1 MIKARERHKRNI
13 RDFQLIVMAAAGIV
27 FLAVF
32 AYLPMFGIALAF
44 KDGDKALNI
53 MRPLLLGT
61 WTLDNF
67 RGLFMDETFWQ
78 VLANTLTINIL
89 LLIFNFP
96 MPILFALLM
105 NEVNVKFLKKGVQTL
120 CNIPHFISWVVYGG
134 IIISLTNPSTG
145 VVNPILEVLGLST
158 AEHPIDLNL
167 AKYFYPKIIIASI
180 LKGIGWGSIIYSAA
194 IAGIN
199 PELYEAAVMDG
210 AGRWRRA
217 WNITVPMIKPTI
229 IIFLF
234 LNMSNLLSNSFEQF
248 YVFQTTENL
257 ETTRVL
263 ATYTYNVGFTW
274 RNYSTS
280 TAISLFEGLVSVVL
294 LLSSNFLAKRLT
306 GEGIF

>member
-53 MRPLLLGT
+53 MRPLLLGS
-61 WTLDNF
+61 WSLDNF

-229 IIFLF
+229 IIFVL

>member
-229 IIFLF
+229 IIFLL
-234 LNMSNLLSNSFEQF
+234 LNMANLLSNSFEQF

>member
-13 RDFQLIVMAAAGIV
+13 RDFQLIVMAAAGID

-229 IIFLF
+229 IIFLL

>member
-1 MIKARERHKRNI
+1 MIKARERHKRI

-229 IIFLF
+229 IIFLL

>member
-180 LKGIGWGSIIYSAA
+180 LKGIGWGQ
-194 IAGIN
+194 
-199 PELYEAAVMDG
+199 LY
-210 AGRWRRA
+210 
-217 WNITVPMIKPTI
+217 I
-229 IIFLF
+229 
-234 LNMSNLLSNSFEQF
+234 Q
-248 YVFQTTENL
+248 Q
-257 ETTRVL
+257 
-263 ATYTYNVGFTW
+263 
-274 RNYSTS
+274 
-280 TAISLFEGLVSVVL
+280 
-294 LLSSNFLAKRLT
+294 RLQV
-306 GEGIF
+306 

>member
-67 RGLFMDETFWQ
+67 RRLFMDETFWQ

-229 IIFLF
+229 IIFLL

-274 RNYSTS
+274 RK
-280 TAISLFEGLVSVVL
+280 E
-294 LLSSNFLAKRLT
+294 K
-306 GEGIF
+306 

>member
-120 CNIPHFISWVVYGG
+120 CNIPHFISCVVYGV

-229 IIFLF
+229 IIFLL